1 MPNNDND
8 HAADTQHANAGQS
21 MSASGN
27 HRVLITG
34 SGLYTP
40 PNAISNEALVASF
53 NAWVAADN
61 AANADAIARGEREA
75 RTESSAEF
83 IVKASGI
90 HSRYVLDAEG
100 ILDPERMRPR
110 LPARANDQPSV
121 QCEMGVA
128 AAREALAAAGVN
140 AADLDLVIVACS
152 NLERPYPA
160 VAVELQAALEAGGYA
175 FDMNVA
181 CSSATFGIE
190 TAANAIRSG
199 SARRVLMVNPEI
211 CSAHLNFR
219 DRDSH
224 FIFGDACTA
233 VVLEAADVATRTDG
247 FEVLGTRLVTRY
259 SNAIRNNFGFL
270 NRTAV
275 LEDDVAS
282 AMTLDSASHRVKAD
296 DKLFIQEG
304 RRVFR
309 EVCPM
314 VAELIT
320 THLGEIEADGGDL
333 DRMWLHQANRHMNDM
348 IARRV
353 LGRDPSSEEAPIILD
368 RYANTSS
375 AGSVIAFHLHHADL
389 APGSLGVLCSFGAGY
404 SAGSVLLKRCG

>member
-1 MPNNDND
+1 M
-8 HAADTQHANAGQS
+8 
-21 MSASGN
+21 
-27 HRVLITG
+27 
-34 SGLYTP
+34 
-40 PNAISNEALVASF
+40 
-53 NAWVAADN
+53 
-61 AANADAIARGEREA
+61 
-75 RTESSAEF
+75 
-83 IVKASGI
+83 
-90 HSRYVLDAEG
+90 
-100 ILDPERMRPR
+100 
-110 LPARANDQPSV
+110 
-121 QCEMGVA
+121 
-128 AAREALAAAGVN
+128 
-140 AADLDLVIVACS
+140 
-152 NLERPYPA
+152 
-160 VAVELQAALEAGGYA
+160 
-175 FDMNVA
+175 
-181 CSSATFGIE
+181 
-190 TAANAIRSG
+190 
-199 SARRVLMVNPEI
+199 
-211 CSAHLNFR
+211 
-219 DRDSH
+219 
-224 FIFGDACTA
+224 
-233 VVLEAADVATRTDG
+233 VLEAADVATRTDG
-247 FEVLGTRLVTRY
+247 FEVLGTRLVTRF